1 MGMMPVVPAAI
12 AKTHALLFDLWF
24 RFSNCLFPSQIRP
37 EIEQIAIGVSNA
49 MLSSFAQSS
58 SNS

>member
-1 MGMMPVVPAAI
+1 MGMMPVVPVAI

-24 RFSNCLFPSQIRP
+24 PIQQLPVPSQIRP